1 MRFDGETHSSILM
14 DGVVNLSYSYMTF
27 LMQSVDDMEND
38 DYQFDLE
45 EYNYLINKR
54 TALHDKDLIIDTSSL
69 AYVLKNL
76 HQIDPQLLEMLSY
89 YYKPEDDDVDIY
101 IMYGCVGIF
110 TFGIFGI
117 FSKVV
122 SGI

>member
-89 YYKPEDDDVDIY
+89 YYKPEDDDTIN
-101 IMYGCVGIF
+101 
-110 TFGIFGI
+110 
-117 FSKVV
+117 K
-122 SGI
+122 